1 MSSVPTCLV
10 LLDGDLEGLV
20 SLACAAE
27 AGVVAGD
34 ASGSVVAACVD
45 ADPIRHDAAL
55 RQASAHD
62 TAWLDVTVSAK
73 RGTSGKLIAVGE
85 ASAAAGIPKIVWPV
99 RVSPGRWRVREAA
112 TAMDRALLVERLIS
126 LDASELGL
134 AEMRIE
140 TPMVDLDDEQ
150 LAELAADMAVSLD
163 LCWWW
168 GDASQAATD
177 AREHWRG
184 ALGRFGLS
192 VA

>member
-1 MSSVPTCLV
+1 MSSAPTCLV
-10 LLDGDLEGLV
+10 LLDGDLEGLA
-20 SLACAAE
+20 SLACATE
-27 AGVVAGD
+27 AGVV
-34 ASGSVVAACVD
+34 SGLGSASVVGACVE
-45 ADPIRHDAAL
+45 ADPARRDAAL
-55 RQASAHD
+55 RQAAAHD
-62 TAWLDVTVSAK
+62 TAWLDVTVSPK

-85 ASAAAGIPKIVWPV
+85 AAAAAGIPKIIWPV
-99 RVSPGRWRVREAA
+99 RVRPGRWRVREAA

-134 AEMRIE
+134 AEMSIE

-168 GDASQAATD
+168 GGEGESAAQARD
-177 AREHWRG
+177 HWR
-184 ALGRFGLS
+184 AIAGRFGLS